1 MSLSHRSHGISTVE
15 YWRGLATLFS
25 QPGLFML
32 LLKKLVN
39 FVSTVSLELQGVC
52 ESSRYHFKGNLFYFN

>member
-1 MSLSHRSHGISTVE
+1 ME

-52 ESSRYHFKGNLFYFN
+52 ESFRFHLKGNLFHFN